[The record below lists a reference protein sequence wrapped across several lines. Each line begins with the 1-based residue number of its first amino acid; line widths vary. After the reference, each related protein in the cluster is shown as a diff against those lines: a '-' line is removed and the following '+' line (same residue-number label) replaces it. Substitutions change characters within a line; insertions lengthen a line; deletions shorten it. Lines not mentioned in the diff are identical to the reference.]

1 MTAVV
6 HGFAPAA
13 MMHMH
18 GCAQVGRWVRQA
30 LLDPPTR
37 RLRQPSFDP
46 RGGLAGVWL
55 AGQFASV
62 IVGIH
67 MQTYSFHAMA
77 QRRRPQRP
85 CVPTPCLDQRVRHG
99 HDNPLVILGQNI
111 KFMT

>member
-1 MTAVV
+1 MLVCGLVLVV
-6 HGFAPAA
+6 SVTEAGRPAA
-13 MMHMH
+13 A
-18 GCAQVGRWVRQA
+18 CAEH
-30 LLDPPTR
+30 
-37 RLRQPSFDP
+37 
-46 RGGLAGVWL
+46 VWL

>member
-30 LLDPPTR
+30 LLDHPTR

-46 RGGLAGVWL
+46 RGGLAGL
-55 AGQFASV
+55 RTRRCCRSTAGATDASV
-62 IVGIH
+62 RVGARCERH
-67 MQTYSFHAMA
+67 RGRQAG
-77 QRRRPQRP
+77 
-85 CVPTPCLDQRVRHG
+85 CGVR
-99 HDNPLVILGQNI
+99 
-111 KFMT
+111 